1 MIHMDLLPLVVL
13 DLIQGLPVAGIH
25 SRVATHSARE
35 AIHSLGLE
43 VRDSALVVS
52 ILKIYLVLSAMLQ
65 LVVKK
70 ASDQDLV
77 ALVVNLS
84 MLEMTLRFK
93 PPSASWMLP
102 KASRKALMSLTWLSA
117 GPVVA
122 RA

>member
-25 SRVATHSARE
+25 LRVATHSRE

-43 VRDSALVVS
+43 LRDSALVVS
-52 ILKIYLVLSAMLQ
+52 TLKIYLVLSAMLQ
-65 LVVKK
+65 QVVKR

-102 KASRKALMSLTWLSA
+102 KASRKVLMSPTWLSA